1 MRIVVGLGNPG
12 KEYARTRH
20 NAGWLA
26 LDKAAALWPGEPIS
40 WKMEKK
46 WNAEVAKLGRDVLL
60 VKPQTFM
67 NRSGESVGALL
78 HFYKAKPDQL
88 LVVHD
93 ELDLPLG
100 TLRLVRNR
108 GAAGHHGVESVA
120 AVLGTKDFSRL
131 RIGVAPAV
139 KNKEG
144 ADLVLDGFSRSEA
157 ALLTPTLQ
165 AAAEQILAWISTHGT
180 GPDSLPPP
188 KRRRL
193 PAPLASN
200 S

>member
-20 NAGWLA
+20 NAGWMA
-26 LDKAAALWPGEPIS
+26 LDKAALLWPGEPVT
-40 WKMEKK
+40 WKIEKK
-46 WNAEVAKLGRDVLL
+46 WNAEVAKLGRDVLF

-67 NRSGESVGALL
+67 NHSGDAVGAILR
-78 HFYKAKPDQL
+78 FYKAKPDQL

-93 ELDLPLG
+93 ELDLPFG
-100 TLRLVRNR
+100 TLRLVKNR

-120 AVLGTKDFSRL
+120 TILGTKDFSRL

-139 KNKEG
+139 KNKQG
-144 ADLVLDGFSRSEA
+144 ADLVLDGFSRTETPV
-157 ALLTPTLQ
+157 LTATLNN
-165 AAAEQILAWISTHGT
+165 AAERIISWISPHGL
-180 GPDSLPPP
+180 GPHSPPP
-188 KRRRL
+188 AKGRRV
-193 PAPLASN
+193 PTAPPSN

>member
-26 LDKAAALWPGEPIS
+26 LDKAALLWPDAPIT

-46 WNAEVAKLGRDVLL
+46 WKAEVAKLGRDVLF

-67 NRSGESVGALL
+67 NRSGDAVGAIL
-78 HFYKAKPDQL
+78 HFYKSSPDQL

-100 TLRLVRNR
+100 TIRLVKNR
-108 GAAGHHGVESVA
+108 GAAGHHGVESIITT
-120 AVLGTKDFSRL
+120 LGTKDFSRL
-131 RIGVAPAV
+131 RIGVAPEAAT
-139 KNKEG
+139 KTG
-144 ADLVLDGFSRSEA
+144 ADLVLDGFTQAETT
-157 ALLTPTLQ
+157 LLTPTLTD
-165 AAAEQILAWISTHGT
+165 AAERIISWISPHGP
-180 GPDSLPPP
+180 GPDSPPP
-188 KRRRL
+188 TKGRRV
-193 PAPLASN
+193 PTAPASN